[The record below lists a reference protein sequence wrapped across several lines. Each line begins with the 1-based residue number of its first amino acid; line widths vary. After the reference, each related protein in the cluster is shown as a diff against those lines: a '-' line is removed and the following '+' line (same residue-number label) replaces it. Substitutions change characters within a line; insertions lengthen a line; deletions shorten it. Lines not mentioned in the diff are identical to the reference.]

1 MYAYSCIVQLCSVEL
16 KNVVDLL
23 DAALTLF
30 CILELVSNIDVYFI
44 VVMFS
49 KFLALPVDN
58 PPPNTKTLPKLS
70 EAQMVCL
77 QAAKKYCL
85 EATVRHVSHN
95 NH

>member
-1 MYAYSCIVQLCSVEL
+1 
-16 KNVVDLL
+16 
-23 DAALTLF
+23 
-30 CILELVSNIDVYFI
+30 
-44 VVMFS
+44 MFS